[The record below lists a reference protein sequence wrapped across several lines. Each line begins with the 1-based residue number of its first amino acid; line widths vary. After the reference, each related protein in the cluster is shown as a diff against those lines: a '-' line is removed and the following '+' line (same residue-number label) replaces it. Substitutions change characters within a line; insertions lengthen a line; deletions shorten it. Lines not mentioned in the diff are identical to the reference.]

1 VIGAPRKRT
10 VLASAFFGCA
20 VAAFA
25 QARPAELLEP
35 VRGAR
40 IQPGAIVRVS
50 WTPGASGE
58 RKFDEMELVL
68 SLDGGRSFPL
78 RVTREVS
85 PAEDFVLWRVPRLP
99 SEHARIALRAGRGEK
114 RESETIRTVSA
125 EFTILADG
133 DDSLE
138 PLCRVRGEW
147 RTREAAGSSKDLPQ
161 RSLSG
166 SPDEMRAAF
175 SPDGAAEPPGSTVST
190 PDRGR
195 CDALLAGIRLVKKWG
210 ARPPSF
216 ASFSIPL
223 RQ

>member
-1 VIGAPRKRT
+1 VIGPPRTRT

-20 VAAFA
+20 VAALA

-40 IQPGAIVRVS
+40 LEPGAIVRVS
-50 WTPGASGE
+50 WTLGASGE
-58 RKFDEMELVL
+58 REFDEMELVL

-85 PAEDFVLWRVPRLP
+85 PAEDSVLWRVPRLP

-114 RESETIRTVSA
+114 KESETIRTISP
-125 EFTILADG
+125 EFTILADA
-133 DDSLE
+133 DAPLE
-138 PLCRVRGEW
+138 QLWRVRGEW
-147 RTREAAGSSKDLPQ
+147 RTHEAARSSKDLPQ

-175 SPDGAAEPPGSTVST
+175 SPDGAAEPPGSTVSA

-195 CDALLAGIRLVKKWG
+195 CDAPLAVVRLVKKWG
-210 ARPPSF
+210 SRPPSS
-216 ASFSIPL
+216 AAFSIPL